1 MALCSAR
8 ILPVAAAAELPAGTR
23 TGLERRIAH
32 PLLTHAP
39 RLPSLTTTLVREPV
53 RAHGFKG

>member
-8 ILPVAAAAELPAGTR
+8 ILPVAAAAELPAGAR
-23 TGLERRIAH
+23 RGLERRIAR
-32 PLLTHAP
+32 PLPTHAP
-39 RLPSLTTTLVREPV
+39 RLPTLTTTLVREPL